1 MAATELCNMMQ
12 IIQMQFILHCSI
24 KLQTFPTLELLK
36 ATQVDKVPKFDGDNT
51 TQAEHIRAMVQPA
64 QHIQAKPQRL
74 LPFGITWVQAK
85 PQQQFLG
92 IKQKTIQFQQIK
104 LETSLL
110 LLNGQQTHIL

>member
-24 KLQTFPTLELLK
+24 KLQMFPTLELLK
-36 ATQVDKVPKFDGDNT
+36 ATQVDKVPKSDGDNT
-51 TQAEHIRAMVQPA
+51 TQVEHIRAMVQPA
-64 QHIQAKPQRL
+64 QHIQAQPQRL

-92 IKQKTIQFQQIK
+92 TKQKIIQFQQTK
-104 LETSLL
+104 LET
-110 LLNGQQTHIL
+110 